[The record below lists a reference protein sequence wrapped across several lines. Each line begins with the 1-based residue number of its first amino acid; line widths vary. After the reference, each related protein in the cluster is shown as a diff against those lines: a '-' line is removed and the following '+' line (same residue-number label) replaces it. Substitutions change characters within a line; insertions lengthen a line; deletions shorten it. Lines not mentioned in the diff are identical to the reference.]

1 MPRLAQA
8 AAVLLLLAGCASQ
21 PVPVP
26 PPATPHSAGL
36 GMALKVRVSGLAS
49 YRADGAFFVR
59 RCAADAGAA
68 CTERLVASNYGKD
81 GRLYLLNAEPG
92 EYRAVAAA
100 FRSGAPGDR
109 SLYFAYFPA
118 AMREAATVRVDPGQL
133 AYAGSYRLAASIGLC
148 PGQAEPAQLQY
159 AEMLEPG
166 TPKCG
171 FFKTLLHQLAT
182 GDYLFI
188 GGTAYPVGTQTF
200 HYRGASFEKS
210 TEPAEA
216 REFRNAA
223 RRDLGGAGW
232 VIGE

>member
-109 SLYFAYFPA
+109 SLYFAYLPA
-118 AMREAATVRVDPGQL
+118 AMREAATVRVDPGQF

-171 FFKTLLHQLAT
+171 FFKTLLHKLAT
-182 GDYLFI
+182 DDHLFI
-188 GGTAYPVGTQTF
+188 GGTAYPVGIQTF
-200 HYRGASFEKS
+200 HYRGDVFERRA
-210 TEPAEA
+210 EPAAA
-216 REFRNAA
+216 REFRKAA
-223 RRDLGGAGW
+223 RSDLAGGGW
-232 VIGE
+232 LVGD